1 MATTL
6 TVQTD
11 MASPTLAAADA
22 AGNNFDNGSGVVYLF
37 VKNASGSS
45 ITVTFAEQRTCNF
58 GHTAQ
63 NYTATVED
71 ATTSVLG
78 PFDIL
83 RFNTSSK
90 SVDVTYSSVTS
101 ITVAAVAG

>member
-11 MASPTLAAADA
+11 MAAPVLVAADA
-22 AGNNFDNGSGVVYLF
+22 AGNNFDNGTGLVYLF
-37 VKNASGSS
+37 VKNASGGA
-45 ITVTFAEQRTCNF
+45 ITVTIAEQRTCNF

-63 NYTATVED
+63 NQTATVADTE
-71 ATTSVLG
+71 TSVLG

-83 RFNTSSK
+83 RFNTGAK
-90 SVDVTYSSVTS
+90 LVDVTYSSATS
-101 ITVAAVAG
+101 VTVAAVKG

>member
-11 MASPTLAAADA
+11 MAAPTLAAADA
-22 AGNNFDNGSGVVYLF
+22 TGNNFDNGTGIVYLF
-37 VKNASGSS
+37 VKNASGSA
-45 ITVTFAEQRTCNF
+45 ITVTFVEQRTCSF
-58 GHTAQ
+58 GHTTQ
-63 NYTATVED
+63 NKDETVIDGVTA
-71 ATTSVLG
+71 VLG

-90 SVDVTYSSVTS
+90 KVNVTYSSATS